1 MPENYHSGR
10 CNLSSNLLDPAS
22 DDENICWADQLLP
35 GPFQC
40 SDLEDNNEYY
50 KFLGCS
56 KITSDKDVTIA
67 FRDAKTTFNIITL
80 INHPDKVNGEK

>member
-1 MPENYHSGR
+1 MIDVESEEDDTYGIGVENSVPIPGGLITPPKLTVPLLAIMPENYHFGR

-40 SDLEDNNEYY
+40 SDLEDKN
-50 KFLGCS
+50 
-56 KITSDKDVTIA
+56 
-67 FRDAKTTFNIITL
+67 
-80 INHPDKVNGEK
+80 